1 MVSQSLILTSVK
13 EKRGG
18 SFPNGLE
25 PPHLCSSVTT
35 RGDTD
40 DNEEVFFLLV
50 ACCELA
56 SGAFWLLDRVDAG

>member
-1 MVSQSLILTSVK
+1 MASQTLILTSMK

-25 PPHLCSSVTT
+25 LPHLCSSVTT

-50 ACCELA
+50 ACLELA
-56 SGAFWLLDRVDAG
+56 SGAFWLLEWVDAG